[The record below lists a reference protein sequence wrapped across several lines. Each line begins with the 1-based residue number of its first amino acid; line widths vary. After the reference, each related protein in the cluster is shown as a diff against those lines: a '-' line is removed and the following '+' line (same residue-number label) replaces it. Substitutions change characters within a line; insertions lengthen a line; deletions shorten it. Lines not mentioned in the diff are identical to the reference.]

1 MRTNDDN
8 LRNFINDQE
17 NIEKESRND
26 DIGDKVLGIVWKE
39 NEDNL
44 EIDIKS
50 YFEKAL
56 TVVPTKRNVLKIIA
70 GIYDP
75 LGFIQPGTV
84 RYKIFFQEICTAN
97 YNWDDILDENFEKN
111 WNFMIDE
118 IQKIPKLQIRRT
130 YCMGK
135 LEDSVEYTERQMH
148 QKWLSVL

>member
-1 MRTNDDN
+1 MHKKVKVRFSEANFMVRKWRTNVDN

-17 NIEKESRND
+17 NIYKESRND

-44 EIDIKS
+44 EIDNKS

-75 LGFIQPGTV
+75 LGFIQSVTV
-84 RYKIFFQEICTAN
+84 RYKIFFQEICTAK
-97 YNWDDILDENFEKN
+97 YNWDDILDENLKKN
-111 WNFMIDE
+111 G
-118 IQKIPKLQIRRT
+118 IP
-130 YCMGK
+130 
-135 LEDSVEYTERQMH
+135 
-148 QKWLSVL
+148 